1 MVDLENLIKF
11 SNSGQ
16 FPNLLTIS
24 DVDNIKEITDTH
36 NLLPSRMGILKTDTE
51 PTKYGF
57 EFKIPSGVEQYQLP
71 DGEVINN
78 KIFKYLLHEKAVFYE
93 GGKPDVPVEEYL
105 QYEPVP
111 LFAPTIE
118 SLCQLATNITG
129 NNDTSK
135 LSELLYLLVETGS
148 DEYDY
153 ELNTTIVSKPN
164 KSIRIG
170 LKKVCNATVSAEVFK
185 YLGTRSN
192 TKLYQSLQSASD
204 LTSDILLDENNNA
217 EIFVK
222 FDSTGLV
229 KELGYSL
236 APRYE
241 KSNNQY
247 SEGESLNKEALHTET
262 ISRVKSGSWIPSA
275 WSEEIFTWESHYPDA
290 VYAYNILTANAD
302 GFKVEILY
310 GY

>member
-78 KIFKYLLHEKAVFYE
+78 KIFKYLLHEQAVFYE

-164 KSIRIG
+164 WSIKG
-170 LKKVCNATVSAEVFK
+170 M
-185 YLGTRSN
+185 
-192 TKLYQSLQSASD
+192 
-204 LTSDILLDENNNA
+204 
-217 EIFVK
+217 
-222 FDSTGLV
+222 
-229 KELGYSL
+229 
-236 APRYE
+236 
-241 KSNNQY
+241 
-247 SEGESLNKEALHTET
+247 
-262 ISRVKSGSWIPSA
+262 
-275 WSEEIFTWESHYPDA
+275 
-290 VYAYNILTANAD
+290 
-302 GFKVEILY
+302 
-310 GY
+310 